1 MTVTRPDGK
10 PGALVWSVLTGLTGL
25 AVLAGAT
32 AAGIGA
38 LSLASAL
45 TATGLPDPG
54 PATTLGLPF
63 VRAAGEIAAVLA
75 VGSFLYSAF
84 LVPPQRSGVLDVG
97 GYRALRLGTV
107 ASGIWAVSAALL
119 VPLTISDVSGH
130 PVAEHLNPVTLWSL
144 AGLVNTASAWRWT
157 AVLAAA
163 VTLASLAVLRWSWVP
178 LLLAGSIVTLV
189 PLGLTGHSSAG
200 GSHDLATNSLLIHL
214 VAASLWA
221 GGLLALLA
229 AALRSKNEAEHIDL
243 AARRFSTIALWCWVA
258 MALSGVVN
266 ALVRVLPS
274 DLLTTGYGRL
284 VVAKFVAL
292 CTLGVVGWR
301 QRRSG
306 VAALQADSGSGK
318 AKAVLIRLALI
329 EAAIFGL
336 TFGIAVGLGR
346 TPPPPPPIRIPSIP
360 EAEIGYDFSGPPTLA
375 RVLFDWRFDLIFGTA
390 ALVLAALYVAA
401 VVRLRRRGD
410 RWPPGRTLAWLL
422 GCATLLFVTSS
433 GVGRYM
439 PAMFS
444 MHMAAHMGLSML
456 VPILLVLGG
465 PVSLALRAL
474 PAAGRDDPPGMREWI
489 LAALHSRFSR
499 VLTNP
504 VVATALFVAGFYGL
518 YFGSI
523 FDDAVG
529 SHAGHLAM
537 NVHFLL
543 SGYLFYWIVIGVDP
557 TPRPIPPLA
566 KVAVVFASLPL
577 HAFFGVELMSTRR
590 VLGSAYYKSLGLSWH
605 TDLLGDQ
612 HLGGGIAWAAG
623 ELPLVLVMIAL
634 LVQWAR
640 SDERTARRLDRA
652 AERDDDA
659 ELGAYNAM
667 LAELA
672 RRDAPGRSRQTPET
686 KDVCTVDGRAADHG
700 ETPERD
706 RDTGGLPA

>member
-1 MTVTRPDGK
+1 MTVARPAGK
-10 PGALVWSVLTGLTGL
+10 PAGKPRALVWPLLAGV
-25 AVLAGAT
+25 AVLAGCT

-38 LSLASAL
+38 LSLADAL
-45 TATGLPDPG
+45 TVTGLPDPG
-54 PATTLGLPF
+54 PATTVGLPF

-75 VGSFLYSAF
+75 VGSFLFAAF
-84 LVPPQRSGVLDVG
+84 LVPPQKTGVLDAG

-107 ASGIWAVSAALL
+107 ASGVWTVCAALL

-130 PVAEHLNPVTLWSL
+130 PLVDHLNPVTIWSL
-144 AGLVNTASAWRWT
+144 ADLINTASAWRWT
-157 AVLAAA
+157 AILAAI
-163 VTLASLAVLRWSWVP
+163 VMLASLSVLRWSWTP
-178 LLLAGSIVTLV
+178 LLLAGSLVTLG

-214 VAASLWA
+214 AAASLWA

-229 AALRSKNEAEHIDL
+229 HALRSSEHTGL
-243 AARRFSTIALWCWVA
+243 AARRFSAIALWCWFA
-258 MALSGVVN
+258 MAISGVVN

-292 CTLGVVGWR
+292 CMLGIVGWR
-301 QRRSG
+301 QRRTG
-306 VAALQADSGSGK
+306 VAALQADPSHPK
-318 AKAVLIRLALI
+318 ARSVLIRLALI
-329 EAAIFGL
+329 EAAVFGL

-346 TPPPPPPIRIPSIP
+346 TPPPPPPVLRPSIS
-360 EAEIGYDFSGPPTLA
+360 EAEIGYDFAGPPTLA
-375 RVLFDWRFDLIFGTA
+375 RILFDWRFDLIFGTA
-390 ALVLAALYVAA
+390 AIVFAGLYVAA

-422 GCATLLFVTSS
+422 GCLALLFVTSS

-444 MHMAAHMGLSML
+444 MHMVAHMGLSML
-456 VPILLVLGG
+456 VPILLVLGA

-489 LAALHSRFSR
+489 LAALHSRLSR
-499 VLTNP
+499 LLTNP
-504 VVATALFVAGFYGL
+504 VVATVLFVAGFYGL
-518 YFGSI
+518 YFSNL
-523 FDDAVG
+523 FDTTVS

-537 NVHFLL
+537 NLHFLI
-543 SGYLFYWIVIGVDP
+543 SGYLFYWVVIGVDP

-577 HAFFGVELMSTRR
+577 HAFFGVVLMGTRK
-590 VLGSAYYKSLGLSWH
+590 VIGADYYRSLGLSWH

-612 HLGGGIAWAAG
+612 RLGGGIAWAAG
-623 ELPLVLVMIAL
+623 ELPLVIVMLAL

-640 SDERTARRLDRA
+640 SDKRTARRLDRA

-659 ELGAYNAM
+659 ELTAYNAM

-672 RRDAPGRSRQTPET
+672 RR
-686 KDVCTVDGRAADHG
+686 
-700 ETPERD
+700 ETPGPR
-706 RDTGGLPA
+706 